1 MNPVHI
7 GLIIYSGMAIAAGQG
22 CMTAFARGIP
32 QPFDIVTI
40 IRHSLI
46 TPSFYGFLA
55 LYGSGTAAMIYL
67 LRSYPLAQVSI
78 SILAITILCSVALTY
93 WFGESLSLQQLA
105 GIALVFVGVALIQ
118 IRI

>member
-1 MNPVHI
+1 MNLMHI

-32 QPFDIVTI
+32 QPFEVLEVL
-40 IRHSLI
+40 RYCLVA
-46 TPSFYGFLA
+46 PSFYGFIA

-67 LRSYPLAQVSI
+67 LRIYPLAQVSI
-78 SILAITILCSVALTY
+78 SILAVTILCSVAITY
-93 WFGESLSLQQLA
+93 WFGESLSVQQLV